1 MKFYLAVVPFLLLL
15 VPTRQQGS
23 WISSN
28 ECGIRKVKTSD
39 GQWPWHVAVYR
50 ATPTNRTMEYTCG
63 GTLIS
68 EKFVLTAGQCVLDEY
83 LNLLNSNLFAVRL
96 GVFDLERL
104 SLRFGRFR
112 RVVHTFVTYGVWE
125 NGSSIALL
133 ELGEGVQFGD
143 YVQPICVYQGFLE
156 DIGDGTM
163 AGWSSTRKQPDVL
176 KSSELSVMHP
186 SKCSELSQWL
196 LCAEISNGTIV
207 NKAATGGGFFVERD
221 NIWYLVGVLIQLPQ
235 GQTYVGFQG
244 LTQHIQFIKMIT
256 DISYLEEIKTLKIS
270 TDQPMPPSAPDYAN
284 RLPKQCGNF
293 IPSRVYDDFHSE
305 VYEFPWIALV
315 GYRRLHYTYLPY
327 FSCTGT
333 LINRRYVLTSG
344 ACVSHGKIN
353 VVRLGEQEIGN
364 HRDCDLIDKNDC
376 ALVVQDYDVEH
387 FIKHHSHDIG
397 LIRLAGNVVYEGT
410 KPFCSILRIDC
421 NPKIFTSS
429 LFAYR

>member
-15 VPTRQQGS
+15 VPTRQQRS

-112 RVVHTFVTYGVWE
+112 RVVLTWGFSNNE
-125 NGSSIALL
+125 NWFALL
-133 ELGEGVQFGD
+133 ELGEDVQFGD

-156 DIGDGTM
+156 DIRDGTM
-163 AGWSSTRKQPDVL
+163 ASWSLTRKQPDLL
-176 KSSELSVMHP
+176 KSVELSVLHP

-196 LCAEISNGTIV
+196 LCAEISNGTVV
-207 NKAATGGGFFVERD
+207 NKAATGGGFFVERE
-221 NIWYLVGVLIQLPQ
+221 NIWYLVGVLFQLPQ
-235 GQTYVGFQG
+235 GQTYVGFRV
-244 LTQHIQFIKMIT
+244 LTEHIQWIQGIT
-256 DISYLEEIKTLKIS
+256 DISYLEEIKTLKS
-270 TDQPMPPSAPDYAN
+270 TTDQLVPPSAPDYAN

-293 IPSRVYDDFHSE
+293 IPSRLNESIHSE
-305 VYEFPWIALV
+305 VYEFPWMALV

-344 ACVSHGKIN
+344 ACVSHGKMYGQD
-353 VVRLGEQEIGN
+353 GEM
-364 HRDCDLIDKNDC
+364 
-376 ALVVQDYDVEH
+376 A
-387 FIKHHSHDIG
+387 
-397 LIRLAGNVVYEGT
+397 
-410 KPFCSILRIDC
+410 
-421 NPKIFTSS
+421 
-429 LFAYR
+429 